1 MRLSSGKAGSK
12 ETTAEPQGVSGDSLQ
27 EWKDLQAVRIW
38 TRTAQSAVNAQ
49 LITEAEI
56 VGDTYVQDKRGMG
69 LIRLRRHFCER
80 KHASG

>member
-1 MRLSSGKAGSK
+1 MRRNSREAGSK
-12 ETTAEPQGVSGDSLQ
+12 ETTAEPYGVSGGSLQ

-49 LITEAEI
+49 LITEAEV
-56 VGDTYVQDKRGMG
+56 VGGTYVQDKRGME